1 MVVMEGER
9 QSQGGQGWYEGG
21 AGAAHPASPMPSAQ
35 LHQVCQEQHLYHKQ
49 NLMSPIEG
57 EHQ

>member
-35 LHQVCQEQHLYHKQ
+35 LHQVCHEQHLY
-49 NLMSPIEG
+49 
-57 EHQ
+57 